1 MRELPLFPLNSVL
14 FPGLA
19 LHLHIF
25 EERYKRM
32 IEYCIAQDQS
42 FGVVLIKRGMEASGP
57 LAEPHSIG
65 CSARIHNI
73 QKLDQGK
80 MNIIIIG
87 EERFKILDID
97 QISHP
102 YLLGRIAPFPMRS
115 VFSEGEEV
123 LNSQLMD
130 LSRQYIQILE
140 KAGEVQIDAKNLPT
154 DPVQLNYLMAAILQI
169 PQMEKQELLNLE
181 YAYDFN
187 SRLKDIYRREI
198 ALLNSLL
205 VKQGPNSQGMFSLN

>member
-42 FGVVLIKRGMEASGP
+42 FGVVLIKRGMEALGP
-57 LAEPHSIG
+57 IAEPYSIG

-87 EERFKILDID
+87 EERFKILYID
-97 QISHP
+97 QVSHL
-102 YLLGRIAPFPMRS
+102 Y
-115 VFSEGEEV
+115 
-123 LNSQLMD
+123 
-130 LSRQYIQILE
+130 
-140 KAGEVQIDAKNLPT
+140 
-154 DPVQLNYLMAAILQI
+154 
-169 PQMEKQELLNLE
+169 
-181 YAYDFN
+181 
-187 SRLKDIYRREI
+187 
-198 ALLNSLL
+198 
-205 VKQGPNSQGMFSLN
+205 